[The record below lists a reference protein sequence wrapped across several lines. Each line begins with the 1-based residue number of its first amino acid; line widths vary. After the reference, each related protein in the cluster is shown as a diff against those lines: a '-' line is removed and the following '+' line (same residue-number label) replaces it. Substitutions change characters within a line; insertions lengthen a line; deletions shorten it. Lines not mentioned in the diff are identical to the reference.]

1 MTIRFVIPIYLV
13 SFNHFHS
20 ARISSS
26 LLEELPISHC
36 VLNYIYL
43 LTIQFVAGFS
53 TAYEGHST
61 RLL

>member
-13 SFNHFHS
+13 SFNNFHS

-26 LLEELPISHC
+26 LLEELPIYHC

-43 LTIQFVAGFS
+43 LTIQFLTGFS
-53 TAYEGHST
+53 MTYEGHSM